1 MNYMKLLNVEFHKN
15 IHTESSTPK
24 TFQESLQRKTEQL
37 VLSPSRA
44 WLTRSKQTKKS
55 IRVCIGQTRINP
67 FRDVERPYLS
77 FTHQHIVQIKYFRQ
91 IFLMSL

>member
-1 MNYMKLLNVEFHKN
+1 MELNKN

-24 TFQESLQRKTEQL
+24 TFEESLQCKTEQL

-77 FTHQHIVQIKYFRQ
+77 HSSLGSD
-91 IFLMSL
+91 FLVKNCTTYKM